1 MYPDTRYAALILK
14 EVSGD
19 PLHKGLLRLPLTL
32 AEIIRAKN
40 IGDLLSLSS
49 LLRIL
54 PQLGATELN
63 YVRCAYAVGDPEE
76 AERNVIDQ
84 CEANGVGFR
93 IFRVSLT
100 HGNQKHK
107 NGPFDH
113 I

>member
-1 MYPDTRYAALILK
+1 MACLNSNRHYVTKRAEQLQNDYEISKSPK
-14 EVSGD
+14 
-19 PLHKGLLRLPLTL
+19 L